1 MVYSILSEDMAV
13 MVAKVNHQAVF
24 LRFFAVGPTKDVLMV
39 AV

>member
-13 MVAKVNHQAVF
+13 MMAKVNHQSVF
-24 LRFFAVGPTKDVLMV
+24 LGFFAVGTAKDMLMV

>member
-24 LRFFAVGPTKDVLMV
+24 LGFFAVGASKDVLMV

>member
-1 MVYSILSEDMAV
+1 MVYSIFPEDMAV

-24 LRFFAVGPTKDVLMV
+24 LGFFAVWAAKDVLMV

>member
-24 LRFFAVGPTKDVLMV
+24 IGFFAVGASKDVLMV